1 MKARKTVKV
10 KDIVE
15 RANLLLASKEEI
27 ATKEFKMGII
37 AMLEH
42 ALHEA
47 KAYRGFVFIDNSDS
61 KVDTLGYCSRKY
73 FQAANQF

>member
-1 MKARKTVKV
+1 MKARKTVKM

-15 RANLLLASKEEI
+15 RANLLLASKEEF
-27 ATKEFKMGII
+27 ATKEFKMGIV

-47 KAYRGFVFIDNSDS
+47 RAYRGFMFIDNSDS
-61 KVDTLGYCSRKY
+61 EIDTLGYYSRKY
-73 FQAANQF
+73 F